1 MIAEEIEKNLQSFA
15 AAPRKGIG
23 ELTSWNKRSIT
34 SIGRTS

>member
-1 MIAEEIEKNLQSFA
+1 MIAEKIEQNLHSFA

-23 ELTSWNKRSIT
+23 ELTSWTKRSIT